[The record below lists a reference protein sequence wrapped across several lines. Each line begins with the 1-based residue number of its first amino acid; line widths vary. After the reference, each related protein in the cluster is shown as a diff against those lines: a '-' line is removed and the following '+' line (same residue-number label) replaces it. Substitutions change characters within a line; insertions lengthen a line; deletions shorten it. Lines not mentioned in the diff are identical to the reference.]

1 MSFREKSAW
10 ISLISILLVSGFFFR
25 HVPSMM
31 TAESHPALVRGL
43 LYCVIALVVIEVVAH
58 VVVAMRA
65 PKDAQAPKDERER
78 LIELKAIRSA
88 HYVFVVGV
96 LLAVSSM
103 IHIRANVFA
112 MAYHLLL
119 AFVVAEVVNYATR
132 IVYHR
137 RGF

>member
-10 ISLISILLVSGFFFR
+10 ISLVSILLVSGFFFW
-25 HVPSMM
+25 HVPSRT

-43 LYCVIALVVIEVVAH
+43 IYCVIALALIEVVAH
-58 VVVAMRA
+58 LVVAIRA
-65 PKDAQAPKDERER
+65 PKDAKAPKDERER
-78 LIELKAIRSA
+78 VIELKAIRIA

-103 IHIRANVFA
+103 IHIGANVFA
-112 MAYHLLL
+112 MAYHVLM
-119 AFVVAEVVNYATR
+119 AFVVAELANYGAR

-137 RGF
+137 RGV